1 VCHRARFALVGRAG
15 GYVDAVAD
23 NPHAGHGLRV
33 VVIGAGLGGLS
44 AACHLAGRGHRV
56 TVVERDAEP
65 GGRAGQWRSEGYA
78 IDTGPS
84 VLTMRGILAATFAAA
99 GADLADHVDLLPV
112 DPLYR
117 ACFTDAD
124 PILVRQGRDAM
135 SEEIRAKAGSHDAAA
150 FGRFCDWLTRLYK
163 VEQPHFVEKN
173 FDGFRDLIRPVGPG
187 LQLARLGAF
196 RRMSSVVDSYFDDQR
211 LRKLFSFQA
220 LYAGLSPFEALAVY
234 CVITYMDTVEG
245 VWFPRGGIHAV
256 ARGLAAAATA
266 AGAELRYDAPV
277 RRIVRRLGE
286 TGPVVGVRL
295 ADGSFIP
302 ADAVVANPD
311 VAALYDELVPGT
323 PMPRVARKGEYSPSA
338 ALWLA
343 GVKGSPPPDA
353 THHNIHFGGDWRGSF
368 DALIKTGTRQPD
380 PSLLV
385 SLPALSDPTLA
396 PDGGQVIY
404 ALEPVPNLDG
414 QVDWTTER
422 DRCRAEMVGRLASW
436 GYPVKEIVTERFL
449 DPLDWEAQGMAK
461 GTPFAL
467 SHRFLQTGPWR
478 PANRD
483 RRVPGLVLV
492 GSGTVPGVSVPM
504 VLVSGRLAADRV
516 DEIAAE
522 GR

>member
-1 VCHRARFALVGRAG
+1 MASTSVPA
-15 GYVDAVAD
+15 AD
-23 NPHAGHGLRV
+23 RLRV

-44 AACHLAGRGHRV
+44 AACHLAGRGYKV
-56 TVVERDAEP
+56 VVVERDAEP
-65 GGRAGQWRSEGYA
+65 GGRAGQWRSAGYA
-78 IDTGPS
+78 VDTGPS

-99 GADLADHVDLLPV
+99 GADLADHVTLSPV

-117 ACFTDAD
+117 ACFADGD
-124 PILVRQGRDAM
+124 PILVRQGREAM
-135 SEEIRAKAGSHDAAA
+135 TEEIRSRAGSHDAAA
-150 FGRFCDWLTRLYK
+150 FGRFCDWLTRLYR
-163 VEQPHFVEKN
+163 VEHPHFVDRN
-173 FDGFRDLIRPVGPG
+173 FDGVTGLIRPLGPA
-187 LQLARLGAF
+187 LRLARLGAF
-196 RRMSSVVDSYFDDQR
+196 RRMAAVVDSYFDDPR

-220 LYAGLSPFEALAVY
+220 LYAGLSPYEALAVY

-245 VWFPRGGIHAV
+245 VWFPTGGIHAV
-256 ARGLAAAATA
+256 ARGLAAAAEA
-266 AGAELRYDAPV
+266 AGVELRYNAPV
-277 RRIVRRLGE
+277 RRIVRRLGQS
-286 TGPVVGVRL
+286 GPVVGVRL
-295 ADGSFIP
+295 DDGTLLP
-302 ADAVVANPD
+302 ADVVVANPD
-311 VAALYDELVPGT
+311 VPAVYDELIPGT
-323 PMPRVARKGEYSPSA
+323 PAPRTARKGEYSPSA

-343 GVKGSPPPDA
+343 GVQGPPPPGA
-353 THHNIHFGGDWRGSF
+353 AHHNIHFGSDWQGSF
-368 DALIKTGTRQPD
+368 DALIKHGTRQPD
-380 PSLLV
+380 PALLV
-385 SLPALSDPTLA
+385 SLPALSDPDLA
-396 PDGGQVIY
+396 PPGGQVIY

-422 DRCRAEMVGRLASW
+422 DRCRADIIGRLASW

-449 DPLDWEAQGMAK
+449 DPLDWEAQGMAR

-522 GR
+522 GA